1 MESLPG
7 SIDPPEWQKAINW
20 ESAGAFRVKW
30 LVICSTKFQSIGHL
44 KNALNQNQAVLIGK
58 DGQEIEGDCGANL
71 IELINEEAQQT
82 LNAWRDPADTWDEE
96 V

>member
-44 KNALNQNQAVLIGK
+44 QNALNQNQAVLIGK